1 MGRIKAVRSTEA
13 RIWRASHDMLL
24 GLHLVGHGNGTEV
37 FNQRRDMMTSVFW
50 EGDLG
55 TDGGGALGGSTA
67 PLKGHCNCLSNR
79 TGVHREPR
87 LGEGGGMCI
96 SSSLK
101 HLLSRPLKLFPSD
114 S

>member
-1 MGRIKAVRSTEA
+1 
-13 RIWRASHDMLL
+13 MLL

-55 TDGGGALGGSTA
+55 TDGGGVLGGRTA

-79 TGVHREPR
+79 TGGHREPR
-87 LGEGGGMCI
+87 VGGGRRHVYKQLPETLTI
-96 SSSLK
+96 QTPEVIP
-101 HLLSRPLKLFPSD
+101 R
-114 S
+114 